1 MKQNSN
7 FEITYM
13 CLADL
18 EYIKDILETDFD
30 NFCNYNVFKS

>member
-13 CLADL
+13 CLDDL
-18 EYIKDILETDFD
+18 ENIKDILETDFD
-30 NFCNYNVFKS
+30 NFWN